1 MDACIMCGFTA
12 SDDEEIDEV
21 QQMYAMGTQSYPS
34 NYILSSLLSVSIII
48 VTLLIYIF

>member
-21 QQMYAMGTQSYPS
+21 QQMYAMGTQSYLPPTTYS
-34 NYILSSLLSVSIII
+34 HHR
-48 VTLLIYIF
+48 